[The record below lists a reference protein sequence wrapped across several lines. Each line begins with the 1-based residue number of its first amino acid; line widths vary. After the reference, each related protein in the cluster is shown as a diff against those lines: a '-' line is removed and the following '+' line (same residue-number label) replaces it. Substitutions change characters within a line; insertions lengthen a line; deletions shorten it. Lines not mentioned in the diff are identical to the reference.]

1 MTTNFTSIRV
11 AARVPK
17 NLAITELV
25 GSVLGRIQT
34 NEIIVSHIFQLDLET
49 AHNVAVTNHDYPLV
63 RAFSGEM
70 FDEARLESQAHRGK
84 RLPATSWISQEG
96 IELMLSYLQLKQLF
110 LFIVWHII
118 HQGMIAFA
126 E

>member
-1 MTTNFTSIRV
+1 MRMTADLASIWV
-11 AARVPK
+11 ATGVPK
-17 NLAITELV
+17 NLAVAELV
-25 GSVLGRIQT
+25 CSILRRIQT
-34 NEIIVSHIFQLDLET
+34 DEIIVAHVFQLNLKT
-49 AHNVAVTNHDYPLV
+49 SHNVAVTNHDYPLV

-110 LFIVWHII
+110 
-118 HQGMIAFA
+118 
-126 E
+126 